1 MTISTDIQTYV
12 IDSNNLMFREFA
24 EKLIESIEKFKSTT
38 VYIDF
43 IHVNTVSRSFAHQY
57 LKSRNAS
64 KKNIKEINVNLNVKK
79 MFNLVG
85 DSIKK

>member
-1 MTISTDIQTYV
+1 MTIYTDIQTYV

-43 IHVNTVSRSFAHQY
+43 IHVNTVSRSFAQQY